1 MRLPLIGARPGS
13 LLRRV
18 YGRPGACLLRSL
30 LPQLIELRPCRG
42 VVIVE
47 TLAHSRVHV
56 FVSLGPRFPASLLCG
71 PAWAGLRLLRKCF
84 YPVIALQCSVLLLQS
99 AVCSCPACLLVVI
112 VSSAVF
118 CGVVLCRLSGAN
130 NAECNSLSLLA
141 PADVRWIGEAPR
153 TASAYARALLE
164 GLEKVFSISAP

>member
-1 MRLPLIGARPGS
+1 MSVSVRHPLIGARPGS

-84 YPVIALQCSVLLLQS
+84 YPVVALQCSVLLLQS
-99 AVCSCPACLLVVI
+99 AVVQRVCWWLL
-112 VSSAVF
+112 SAVQ
-118 CGVVLCRLSGAN
+118 CSVVLLCSVVYLARTMRNAIPFPFWLPLTCGGSARLH
-130 NAECNSLSLLA
+130 ERLA
-141 PADVRWIGEAPR
+141 R
-153 TASAYARALLE
+153 TLE
-164 GLEKVFSISAP
+164 RF